1 MSKFVDHNGKVYLPY
16 LHEWTAAKSN
26 LLGLVQVMIT
36 VFGEQPP
43 VYTKP
48 KTPYPTQQPIGGA
61 TPPYP
66 VFGAPVN
73 PPYPSMPQQ
82 PMPQPG
88 GYPCGPT
95 PYPPV
100 QSPPYPSAGASG
112 YPPPYPSPMQTQVPP
127 PSVGG
132 NFSGYPPSATGGGT
146 ITEEHIRASLLSAVE
161 DKLRRRLREQ
171 FSQGTAELETL
182 RRTNM
187 ELIQGK
193 GKLEG
198 LMGRLEK
205 DCAEL
210 DKAIAVLAEKEAEL
224 EKVSQ
229 TYSFAVLFFYY
240 YARHLS
246 FI

>member
-1 MSKFVDHNGKVYLPY
+1 VSKFVDHNGKVYLPY
-16 LHEWTAAKSN
+16 LHDWAATKSN
-26 LLGLVQVMIT
+26 LLGLVQVMIS

-48 KTPYPTQQPIGGA
+48 KTPYPTQPPPMGGA
-61 TPPYP
+61 APPYP

-95 PYPPV
+95 PYPPGG
-100 QSPPYPSAGASG
+100 SSDPPYPPYPTPGASG
-112 YPPPYPSPMQTQVPP
+112 YPPYPSPMQTQVPP

-132 NFSGYPPSATGGGT
+132 QFSGYPPSVTGGT

-205 DCAEL
+205 DCSEL
-210 DKAIAVLAEKEAEL
+210 DKAIAVLVEKEAEL
-224 EKVSQ
+224 EKVSF
-229 TYSFAVLFFYY
+229 YSFKVTT
-240 YARHLS
+240 
-246 FI
+246 